1 MFDFLLRVKAMQR
14 LGLSRPFR
22 YMFVVLFVGCLVAG
36 LIYAYVVFNAVRER
50 SHSPHVYSHSSH

>member
-22 YMFVVLFVGCLVAG
+22 YMFLVLFVSCLVAG
-36 LIYAYVVFNAVRER
+36 LIYAFVVFNAVRER
-50 SHSPHVYSHSSH
+50 SHTSHVHAHSTH